1 VDEELEAG
9 RTRTRFTVSYGAD
22 PVNVPK
28 ARALIEQD
36 LTAMQTAAPSP
47 AEMAQA
53 RAMLIRQI
61 PLDESSESQIADGF
75 LARATIGLPLDEPI
89 RAAERYQKLSAEEVR
104 AAFAKWIRPGDF
116 VEVVEGPPP
125 K

>member
-1 VDEELEAG
+1 
-9 RTRTRFTVSYGAD
+9 
-22 PVNVPK
+22 
-28 ARALIEQD
+28 
-36 LTAMQTAAPSP
+36 MQTAAPSP
-47 AEMAQA
+47 EEMAQA

-61 PLDESSESQIADGF
+61 PLGQSSESQIADGF
-75 LARATIGLPLDEPI
+75 LARAMIGLPLDEPV

-104 AAFAKWIRPGDF
+104 TAFAKWIRPGDF